1 MTVLDWPRMRR
12 KEKNKNGSM
21 ENPSKFSE
29 GEERR
34 KRGESDMNQRH
45 YDGLYSAQFHGC
57 PKSSPNRV
65 RIEYRVSHVV
75 QLALLFYD
83 YLHNFSG

>member
-1 MTVLDWPRMRR
+1 
-12 KEKNKNGSM
+12 
-21 ENPSKFSE
+21 
-29 GEERR
+29 
-34 KRGESDMNQRH
+34 MNQRH